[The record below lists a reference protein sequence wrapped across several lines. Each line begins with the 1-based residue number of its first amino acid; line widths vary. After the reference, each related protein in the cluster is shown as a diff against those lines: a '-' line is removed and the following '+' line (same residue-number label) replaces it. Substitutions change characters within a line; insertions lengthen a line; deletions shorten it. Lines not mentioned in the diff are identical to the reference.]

1 MNIAIPFNDLT
12 RIHTPIKKKVIKE
25 FEQVVDKSQFVL
37 NSDIKNF
44 EQKFSE
50 YTNAKYTISCANG
63 TDAIE
68 LILRAL
74 DIKFG
79 DEVIIPANTFIAT
92 ALAVSRTG
100 AVPIFVDNDENY
112 LIDTEKI
119 EAFVNKRTKAIIG
132 VHLYGQQAN
141 NLEISKIAKK
151 YNLYYLEDSAQAH
164 GSLQKTSPPGKF
176 GIAAAYSF
184 YPGKNLGAWGDG
196 GAITTN
202 NKRVANKL
210 IQLRNWGSS
219 KKYVHDSIGYNS
231 RLQPIQGIVL
241 REKLKYLDEWTKDRN
256 YIAEQYLNAFS
267 SNKNLIVPK
276 VVDINYHAWHLFVIR
291 VKNRNK
297 VMKELLDAGIQTV
310 IHYPIPIQNQKA
322 YQNHPQYNAHFPNA
336 NKFSKNLLS
345 LPLFPKMKNNEINYV
360 VQNVNKAL
368 N

>member
-1 MNIAIPFNDLT
+1 MNIKIPFNDLA
-12 RIHTPIKKKVIKE
+12 RIHAPIKKKIIKE

-44 EQKFSE
+44 ELKFSE
-50 YTNAKYTISCANG
+50 FTDSKYTISCSNG

-74 DIKFG
+74 NIKFG

-112 LIDTEKI
+112 LINADMVENYI
-119 EAFVNKRTKAIIG
+119 GKRTKAIIG

-141 NLEISKIAKK
+141 NLKISKIAKK
-151 YNLYYLEDSAQAH
+151 HNLFYLEDSAQAH
-164 GSLQKTSPPGKF
+164 GSLQKTSPPGKY

-202 NKRVANKL
+202 NKRLANKL
-210 IQLRNWGSS
+210 FQLRNWGSS
-219 KKYVHDSIGYNS
+219 TKYIHDSVGFNS
-231 RLQPIQGIVL
+231 RLQPIQGLVL
-241 REKLKYLDEWTKDRN
+241 NEKLNYLDEWTANRN
-256 YIAEQYLNAFS
+256 YIAEQYLSAFS
-267 SNKNLIVPK
+267 NNSNLILPK
-276 VVDINYHAWHLFVIR
+276 VVDTNYHAWHLFVIR

-297 VMKELLDAGIQTV
+297 IMKELIDCGIQTV

-322 YQNHPQYNAHFPNA
+322 YQNHPQYKTFFPNA
-336 NKFSKNLLS
+336 TRFSKNLLS
-345 LPLFPKMKNNEINYV
+345 LPLFPKMKSSEINYV
-360 VQNVNKAL
+360 IKNVIKVL

>member
-1 MNIAIPFNDLT
+1 MNIVIPFNDLT
-12 RIHTPIKKKVIKE
+12 RIHAPIKKKIIKE
-25 FEQVVDKSQFVL
+25 FDQVVDKSQFVL

-50 YTNAKYTISCANG
+50 YTNSKYTISCANG

-112 LIDTEKI
+112 LIDTDKI

-241 REKLKYLDEWTKDRN
+241 GEKLKYLDEWTKNRN

-267 SNKNLIVPK
+267 NNKNLILPK
-276 VVDINYHAWHLFVIR
+276 VVDVNYHAWHLFVIR

-322 YQNHPQYNAHFPNA
+322 YQYHPQYKAQFLNA

-360 VQNVNKAL
+360 VQNVNKVL